1 MISNR
6 LTIKRFYT
14 AFQQGDAN
22 SMASYY
28 HPEATFEDPVFGLL
42 NRAEVVAMWKML
54 IEQSKGNLQIE
65 FSDIITSEEKGTA
78 QWIASYTFSK
88 TNRPVRNVIQA
99 SFEFRDGLIY
109 THVDTFDLWK
119 WSKMALGWKGIF
131 FGWSFIVKN
140 KIRSQAK
147 KSLIKFMQKKV
158 TS

>member
-1 MISNR
+1 
-6 LTIKRFYT
+6 
-14 AFQQGDAN
+14 
-22 SMASYY
+22 
-28 HPEATFEDPVFGLL
+28 
-42 NRAEVVAMWKML
+42 MWKML
-54 IEQSKGNLQIE
+54 IERSKGNLQIE

-78 QWIASYTFSK
+78 QWIASYTFSQ